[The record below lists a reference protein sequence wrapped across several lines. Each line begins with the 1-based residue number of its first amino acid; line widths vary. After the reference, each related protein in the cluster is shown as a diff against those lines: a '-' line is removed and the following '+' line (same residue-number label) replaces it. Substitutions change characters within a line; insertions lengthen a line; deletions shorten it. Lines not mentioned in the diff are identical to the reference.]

1 MERINPNINLIL
13 GTKILN
19 TINQKKKKYIYI
31 YIYIK
36 PIKKKKKNLKPTEL
50 RYTM

>member
-19 TINQKKKKYIYI
+19 TINQKKIYI

-36 PIKKKKKNLKPTEL
+36 PIKKKKYPKPTEL

>member
-19 TINQKKKKYIYI
+19 TINKKKIYI

-36 PIKKKKKNLKPTEL
+36 PIKKKLYIYIYILNLSKNKK
-50 RYTM
+50 